1 MSRRNRPETRQARE
15 NAPGRDFVRA
25 AAKTPAEASCGRN
38 PGISGDAPPPSMPLH
53 TPEMQDAELREM
65 LGGTLSGGAITAG
78 QLMALWLERSPY
90 LVGGVPTPDADAALL
105 RLTRCASIPEAVA
118 ALDTALRPL
127 CIIRTPSGSRTPPC
141 YDGYGP
147 EWLADLVAA
156 AARALP
162 SLTWSDAMWRTPL
175 CLLGHLAGA
184 AVRAVGGRT
193 ERPLDTTAADDWL
206 LRANGLKK

>member
-1 MSRRNRPETRQARE
+1 MSHRRPPKIAPARE
-15 NAPGRDFVRA
+15 NEPEQAKSRADAKNAPGANYGPSAPPDD
-25 AAKTPAEASCGRN
+25 
-38 PGISGDAPPPSMPLH
+38 DAPPPAVPMHS
-53 TPEMQDAELREM
+53 PEMQDAELREM
-65 LGGTLSGGAITAG
+65 LGGSLAGGAITAG
-78 QLMALWLERSPY
+78 VLMALWLERSPY

-105 RLTRCASIPEAVA
+105 RLTRRSSIPEALA

-127 CIIRTPSGSRTPPC
+127 GIIRQPSGRTLPRC

-147 EWLADLVAA
+147 EWLADLVSA

-162 SLTWSDAMWRTPL
+162 SLTWADAMWRTPL

-206 LRANGLKK
+206 LRANGMK